1 MVLMAQGGDARDHVG
16 MTNEPAEPTSND
28 EPVGTD
34 DPAGQRPSGQPYSG
48 PTANPGYPPG
58 GGYRAGIR
66 PLRRR
71 ATDRVV
77 GGVAGGLGDYLNVD
91 PILIRAA
98 FAGLM
103 IFGGTGLMLYVLGW
117 ILIPDEGHRDSI
129 AQTALRTMANRT
141 GRLGM
146 LVLIV
151 AVVVILSPSISRRL
165 DVFYVPTEVFWAL
178 AIALIGVVLLLPRER
193 SDGRFANSMASESGA
208 ERQAAASATPDAPSG
223 ISAEGQGFA
232 TTAAAGATAAAP
244 VAWSSTPYR
253 GTYAARP
260 ARPARPPRDPSPL
273 GWYGIAGALL
283 VVGVLALIDTVST
296 AHVLPGQYFGGGL
309 LALGL
314 TLVVGAW
321 RGRARLLILLG
332 LAVLPVAA
340 TAAFLTVPLQ
350 GGIGQAYVQPQQLA
364 DVQDAYHLVA
374 GELWIDLSQLEAG
387 SDPIVISATVGIG
400 EIFVLVPYDSVVD
413 VTGTVQGGRIWMFG
427 RGQAGTA
434 LADHVAPTGPRGGR
448 IVTLRLDAG
457 IGQVQVE
464 RATVGG
470 Y

>member
-1 MVLMAQGGDARDHVG
+1 M
-16 MTNEPAEPTSND
+16 
-28 EPVGTD
+28 
-34 DPAGQRPSGQPYSG
+34 
-48 PTANPGYPPG
+48 
-58 GGYRAGIR
+58 GIR

-77 GGVAGGLGDYLNVD
+77 GGVAGGLGDYLNMD

-117 ILIPDEGHRDSI
+117 LLIPEEGHRDSI

-151 AVVVILSPSISRRL
+151 AVVVVLSPWISRRL
-165 DVFYVPTEVFWAL
+165 DVLYVPTEVFWAL

-193 SDGRFANSMASESGA
+193 SDPHDPWVASSMAPDAGVGPPDA
-208 ERQAAASATPDAPSG
+208 GIGPNATTSATPDAPSG
-223 ISAEGQGFA
+223 ISQEGWA
-232 TTAAAGATAAAP
+232 PASSAAAVAVPAVAAQPAAVPAATPAAQPA
-244 VAWSSTPYR
+244 AWSSTPYR
-253 GTYAARP
+253 VSRP

-273 GWYGIAGALL
+273 GWYGIAGGLL

-309 LALGL
+309 LAIGL
-314 TLVVGAW
+314 ALVVGAW

-332 LAVLPVAA
+332 LAVLPIAA
-340 TAAFLTVPLQ
+340 TAAFLTVPLE
-350 GGIGQAYVQPQQLA
+350 GGIGGAYFQPQQVA
-364 DVQDAYHLVA
+364 EVQDAYHLVA
-374 GELWIDLSQLEAG
+374 GELSIDLTQLGAG
-387 SDPIVISATVGIG
+387 SDPLVIDATVGIG
-400 EIFVLVPYDSVVD
+400 EIYVLVPADAVVD
-413 VTGTVQGGRIWMFG
+413 VTGTVQGGRIRLFG
-427 RGQAGTA
+427 RSQVGTA
-434 LADHVAPTGPRGGR
+434 LADHIEASEPGGGR
-448 IVTLRLDAG
+448 VVTLRLDAG
-457 IGQVQVE
+457 IGQIVVE
-464 RATVGG
+464 RANGEG